1 MNKKTQINKN
11 KVNEAIKGQSQE
23 ILDHLT
29 REYKRD
35 KDLKQNLLRLKII
48 MSRTYISTLIH

>member
-23 ILDHLT
+23 ILDYLT

-35 KDLKQNLLRLKII
+35 EYLKQNLHRLKII

>member
-1 MNKKTQINKN
+1 MNKKTQTNKN

-35 KDLKQNLLRLKII
+35 EYLKQNLHRLKTI